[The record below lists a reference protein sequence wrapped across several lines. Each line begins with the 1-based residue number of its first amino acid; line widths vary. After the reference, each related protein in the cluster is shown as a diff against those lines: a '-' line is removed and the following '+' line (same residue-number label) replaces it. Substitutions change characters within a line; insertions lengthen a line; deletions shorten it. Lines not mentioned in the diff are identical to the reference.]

1 MSIEKK
7 LTFFAETRHSYG
19 KTALFLSGGASF
31 GKWHFGFLRALY
43 EQDLFPRIVA
53 GSSIGALLGCLIC
66 THDYSEMA
74 TFFDPYLVFGHPM
87 VGLTTKTSFE
97 FVWRFLRGEPVLD
110 TSLLKKYITRFKRIQ
125 VCGAPYRS

>member
-1 MSIEKK
+1 M
-7 LTFFAETRHSYG
+7 
-19 KTALFLSGGASF
+19 
-31 GKWHFGFLRALY
+31 
-43 EQDLFPRIVA
+43 A

-110 TSLLKKYITRFKRIQ
+110 TSLLKKYITRFTGEITFKEMYDRFGWNFNVTVTDQ
-125 VCGAPYRS
+125 SE